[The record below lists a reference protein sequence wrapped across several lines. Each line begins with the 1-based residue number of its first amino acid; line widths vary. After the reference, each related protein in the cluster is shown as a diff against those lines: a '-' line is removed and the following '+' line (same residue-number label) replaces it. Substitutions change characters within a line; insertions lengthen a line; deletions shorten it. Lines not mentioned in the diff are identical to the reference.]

1 MVDPVVPQAWQAL
14 TSRPAV
20 RAAVQNFGWLIA
32 DKFARLLLSV
42 WVGFVVARYLGPRE
56 FGTFSFALAV
66 VTMGLLLA
74 EGGLEGVVKR
84 EILKDPS
91 REGALLAEAG
101 LMRLALG
108 GVLYVVLLGALAAG
122 WGAGTERGVLA
133 VLGLMLFQPALLVP
147 DLWFQARLE
156 SRVSVTS
163 QTAALAVGAAA
174 RLALV
179 AWRAPLVAFAW
190 VMVGEVVAASAILWW
205 RARRRG
211 LGLAVASGLAAS
223 VRRLWGDAW
232 PLLASGLAVAVYMRI
247 DTVMLRQMAGEAAV
261 GEYAAGIR
269 FTEIW
274 LFVPG
279 ALAVSALPELLR
291 ARAAGPEAYARRLGQ
306 YCDLSTLLAFG
317 LAVPTALLAPWL
329 IPLAYGAAYA
339 GAVPVLIVHVWV
351 LVFAAL
357 GVARGQFCV
366 NEGLTRFHLAATIA
380 GAVLNVL
387 LNLWLI
393 PWRGPTGAALATVA
407 AQALAAWLSTFCIA
421 ATRELAWMQTRS
433 LFNPFRA
440 LRHGR
445 PAV

>member
-42 WVGFVVARYLGPRE
+42 WVGFVVARYLGPKE

-122 WGAGTERGVLA
+122 WGAGAERGVLA

-205 RARRRG
+205 RGR
-211 LGLAVASGLAAS
+211 
-223 VRRLWGDAW
+223 W
-232 PLLASGLAVAVYMRI
+232 
-247 DTVMLRQMAGEAAV
+247 
-261 GEYAAGIR
+261 
-269 FTEIW
+269 
-274 LFVPG
+274 
-279 ALAVSALPELLR
+279 SA
-291 ARAAGPEAYARRLGQ
+291 
-306 YCDLSTLLAFG
+306 C
-317 LAVPTALLAPWL
+317 
-329 IPLAYGAAYA
+329 
-339 GAVPVLIVHVWV
+339 
-351 LVFAAL
+351 
-357 GVARGQFCV
+357 ARG
-366 NEGLTRFHLAATIA
+366 R
-380 GAVLNVL
+380 
-387 LNLWLI
+387 
-393 PWRGPTGAALATVA
+393 R
-407 AQALAAWLSTFCIA
+407 
-421 ATRELAWMQTRS
+421 ATRIR
-433 LFNPFRA
+433 
-440 LRHGR
+440 G
-445 PAV
+445 